1 MWISPR
7 NPPEQN
13 AYLLR
18 EASVNLV
25 LYADVMEPAINGI
38 QQVES
43 AALRPYMMVPSLDE
57 ILNRQSPPYPF
68 DVLYTDIKDEK
79 CLVMHTSGSTGTLNT
94 F

>member
-1 MWISPR
+1 M
-7 NPPEQN
+7 
-13 AYLLR
+13 
-18 EASVNLV
+18 NLV